1 MEDEIFQQKFFIC
14 NIDQDGILGQDFL
27 LKEIEKVNYKRM
39 VLHTCQNK
47 EIQCW
52 IGGKAN
58 MICRVEVKE
67 TVIIP
72 PMTSI
77 LLPVEIP
84 GAEHLTESGYVE
96 CSSNLHPSI
105 LTVPGIIETN
115 GETKLINVINHSDN
129 EITLH
134 KRQAIATCESYEEGN
149 TEVEQVRLTTTDKIK
164 INIDKEGVPEHLL
177 DLWVRNILIMTTKMP
192 SLPFSHNTKIYFP
205 ETQTTLAE
213 QTV

>member
-1 MEDEIFQQKFFIC
+1 
-14 NIDQDGILGQDFL
+14 
-27 LKEIEKVNYKRM
+27 
-39 VLHTCQNK
+39 
-47 EIQCW
+47 
-52 IGGKAN
+52 
-58 MICRVEVKE
+58 MIYRVEVKE

-134 KRQAIATCESYEEGN
+134 KRQAIATCKSYEEGN

-177 DLWVRNILIMTTKMP
+177 DLWTRSSEHLNHDKKMP